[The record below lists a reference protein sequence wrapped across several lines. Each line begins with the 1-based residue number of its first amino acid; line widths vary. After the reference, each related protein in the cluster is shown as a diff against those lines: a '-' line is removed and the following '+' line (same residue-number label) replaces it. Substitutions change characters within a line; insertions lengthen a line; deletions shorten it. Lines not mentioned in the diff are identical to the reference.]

1 MSDGWRF
8 LHYGARHDSSAGFP
22 PLQRHEGAGT
32 TIPLIHKGEADGL
45 LPALPRNAVPGDC
58 PPGAGLSADH
68 HPVM

>member
-1 MSDGWRF
+1 MG
-8 LHYGARHDSSAGFP
+8 GASCTTVPGMTARQVFP